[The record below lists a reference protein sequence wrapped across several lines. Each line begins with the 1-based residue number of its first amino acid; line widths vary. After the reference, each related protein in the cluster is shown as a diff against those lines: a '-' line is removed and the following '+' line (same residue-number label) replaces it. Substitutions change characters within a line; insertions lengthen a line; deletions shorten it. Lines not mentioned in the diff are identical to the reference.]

1 MRHGE
6 ANYFDANGQRIASPD
21 LAVLTD
27 RGHDQARAAAQWFCA
42 MGVRHFDRVITS
54 DLPRAE
60 ETARDL
66 LDTMGLHGI
75 QPQSWPEFRE
85 MTAGSRAALAAMTPA
100 EREHAL
106 TAFGQARVAAGE
118 RFQGGESVGEARAR
132 ILPALDK
139 LRGEQWDTALIIV
152 HTLVNQV
159 ILSEA
164 LTGADEIYGRI
175 EQGTGCI
182 NILDVG
188 PGSDEWAVRAV
199 NVCPDTSTY
208 WSRQS
213 VLDRLRH

>member
-6 ANYFDANGQRIASPD
+6 ANYFDAHGQRIASPD

-85 MTAGSRAALAAMTPA
+85 MTA
-100 EREHAL
+100 
-106 TAFGQARVAAGE
+106 FGQARVAAGE
-118 RFQGGESVGEARAR
+118 RLQGGESVGEARAR

-139 LRGEQWDTALIIV
+139 LRREQWDTALIIV

-164 LTGADEIYGRI
+164 LTGGDEIYGRI

-188 PGSDEWAVRAV
+188 PGSDEWVVRAV
-199 NVCPDTSTY
+199 NVCPDTSAY